1 MTISDEMKFLWS
13 DIRNAWRHWSPNRR
27 EVLDAAMVKIAK
39 RKKDGTLSKV
49 FVKHWICA
57 KCGEPVIERDVDHII
72 PISRAPRC
80 DEEVGAAAMRLF
92 CGIENLA
99 VLCRPCHRKKS
110 AEERRNGAYK

>member
-57 KCGEPVIERDVDHII
+57 KCGEPVIERDVDHIDQVGA
-72 PISRAPRC
+72 APRC
-80 DEEVGAAAMRLF
+80 DEDVGDAAKRLF
-92 CGIENLA
+92 CEINNLR
-99 VLCRPCHRKKS
+99 VLCKPCHKKVTAAQRK
-110 AEERRNGAYK
+110 R